1 MRQTLENEVFYVG
14 VFGGPVTRNPYP
26 APLFWGRRV
35 PGFLIPGPP
44 IPSSISPPRLPE
56 LGTESFAIDL
66 PSPNSVP
73 RFQIPKCDF
82 HFHFPRGGPLFKSK
96 SKSNRAVAAL
106 HCSEE
111 LGAWNSVPRSQKSG

>member
-82 HFHFPRGGPLFKSK
+82 HFHFPRGGPLFKSEEHWSIK
-96 SKSNRAVAAL
+96 STLYKSDVRRTEYVAL
-106 HCSEE
+106 GSWKSE
-111 LGAWNSVPRSQKSG
+111 